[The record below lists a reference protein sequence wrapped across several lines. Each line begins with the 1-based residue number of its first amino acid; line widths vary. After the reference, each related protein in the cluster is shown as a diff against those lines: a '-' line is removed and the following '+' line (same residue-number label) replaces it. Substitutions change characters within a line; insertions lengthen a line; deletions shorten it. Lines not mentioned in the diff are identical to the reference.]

1 MSQDAR
7 QDVIDR
13 FLRGELRVLIS
24 KAQLIGYGLN
34 FQNCRSMVFSGF
46 DDSFERMY
54 QAIRRA
60 YRFGQKEVVRVH
72 VPYIP
77 ELEGMIFDNVQNK
90 ERQFLQDVAEQE
102 KYYREAL
109 GL

>member
-1 MSQDAR
+1 VR
-7 QDVIDR
+7 VI
-13 FLRGELRVLIS
+13 IS

-34 FQNCRSMVFSGF
+34 LQNCRSMIFSGF

-60 YRFGQKEVVRVH
+60 YRFGQTETVRVH

-77 ELEGMIFDNVQNK
+77 ELEGMIFENVQGK
-90 ERQFLQDVAEQE
+90 ERQFMEDVGMQE
-102 KYYREAL
+102 RYYREAL